1 MTINQNTRL
10 KSKIVAGLLVN
21 KKWKSWVCEDKKKTQ
36 IVINQNTR
44 LKNKIALKKKI
55 AAGLLVNKNESFG
68 YVKIK
73 SRPKASHPKMKG
85 SGM

>member
-21 KKWKSWVCEDKKKTQ
+21 KKWKSWVCEDQKKTQ

-55 AAGLLVNKNESFG
+55 AAGLLLNKNEVLGTCRSK
-68 YVKIK
+68 VD
-73 SRPKASHPKMKG
+73 PKRATQK
-85 SGM
+85 

>member
-10 KSKIVAGLLVN
+10 KSKIASGLLVN
-21 KKWKSWVCEDKKKTQ
+21 KKWKSWVCEDQKKTQ
-36 IVINQNTR
+36 IDINQNTR
-44 LKNKIALKKKI
+44 LKNKIA
-55 AAGLLVNKNESFG
+55 AGHLVNKNESFG

-73 SRPKASHPKMKG
+73 NRPKASHPKMKD